1 MKVVLAG
8 TGSAVG
14 KTTISTGIMKAL
26 QDENVQ
32 PFKVG
37 PDFIEDSFFMDE
49 FQIINS
55 FERALKISKSNMG
68 IIEGVRGLY
77 EGISPISDIGNT
89 ASIAKALDAPV
100 VLLMDSRSLVKS
112 AAAVV
117 LGFKALDPDVRIEGV
132 ILNKVKGQ
140 RHYLKAKESVEKL
153 ANVPVIGGILNFG
166 GILQRN
172 I

>member
-37 PDFIEDSFFMDE
+37 PDFIDPSYHTIATGNVSRNLDSFFMDE

-55 FERALKISKSNMG
+55 S
-68 IIEGVRGLY
+68 Y
-77 EGISPISDIGNT
+77 
-89 ASIAKALDAPV
+89 
-100 VLLMDSRSLVKS
+100 
-112 AAAVV
+112 
-117 LGFKALDPDVRIEGV
+117 GFKKLG
-132 ILNKVKGQ
+132 
-140 RHYLKAKESVEKL
+140 EKCSSGC
-153 ANVPVIGGILNFG
+153 IGL
-166 GILQRN
+166 
-172 I
+172 

>member
-37 PDFIEDSFFMDE
+37 PDFIDPSYHTIATGNVSRNLDSFFMDE

-55 FERALKISKSNMG
+55 FERAMKISKSNMG

-89 ASIAKALDAPV
+89 ASIAKALDVPAE
-100 VLLMDSRSLVKS
+100 K
-112 AAAVV
+112 
-117 LGFKALDPDVRIEGV
+117 
-132 ILNKVKGQ
+132 
-140 RHYLKAKESVEKL
+140 VEKTTKDEKQASDL
-153 ANVPVIGGILNFG
+153 KKKLKEKDEK
-166 GILQRN
+166 LSSL
-172 I
+172 

>member
-37 PDFIEDSFFMDE
+37 PDFIDPSYHTIATGNVSRNLDSFFMDE

-55 FERALKISKSNMG
+55 FERAMKISKSNMG
-68 IIEGVRGLY
+68 IIEGRRLL
-77 EGISPISDIGNT
+77 NQNH
-89 ASIAKALDAPV
+89 DAAQ
-100 VLLMDSRSLVKS
+100 DVK
-112 AAAVV
+112 
-117 LGFKALDPDVRIEGV
+117 K
-132 ILNKVKGQ
+132 ILNDFVVMQ
-140 RHYLKAKESVEKL
+140 EDSVETLKKYL
-153 ANVPVIGGILNFG
+153 
-166 GILQRN
+166 
-172 I
+172 